1 MPEPILNLQLAQAQ
15 RLHTEATEAH
25 QDAAKALQ
33 NITSVIA
40 NKQNQRAAI
49 TTARLAGT
57 ATAQDAAEYSA
68 IAGDLEVLEN
78 MRADAAQVLA
88 QAAQTMRV
96 ASNAL
101 NAQVSNQQ
109 RVSQEA
115 DYLALHAA
123 TEQAEAAFIKA
134 LALTCRAG
142 RVLGHVAIAQ
152 SYKFGTDLNRVTL
165 HRVAPAVVE

>member
-1 MPEPILNLQLAQAQ
+1 MPEPILNLQLAQAE

-88 QAAQTMRV
+88 QAAP
-96 ASNAL
+96 
-101 NAQVSNQQ
+101 
-109 RVSQEA
+109 
-115 DYLALHAA
+115 
-123 TEQAEAAFIKA
+123 
-134 LALTCRAG
+134 
-142 RVLGHVAIAQ
+142 
-152 SYKFGTDLNRVTL
+152 KFPTSS
-165 HRVAPAVVE
+165 A